1 MAIDD
6 LLRRLI
12 GPDVSDIHFKVN
24 RPPLIRRNGWLVN
37 AEGFPSLAAADT
49 LKIAYGLMRGKQR
62 EEFESGLSVDTSYQL
77 GDEVRFR
84 VNVFRQRHTVSIVLR
99 QIPMKIPDFDQLNLP
114 EVMKEIADE
123 PRGLVLVTGV
133 TGSGKSTTLACM
145 MQYIN
150 RRRATHLIT
159 IEDPIEFLYRDDKSS
174 ISQVEIGFDAMS
186 FGDAIRSGLR
196 QDPDIILVGEM
207 RDLETVRTALK
218 AAEMGFV
225 VFSTLHTTDAV
236 KTINR
241 ILDVFPG
248 FQQQQVRYQLGA
260 SLRAVCSQ
268 RLLPRADGKGRRMA
282 MEIMRNN
289 ATIKDYIENAEKTDS
304 IKDVIEAGRTQYG
317 MQSFDQHLTELYKE
331 GILTLEV
338 AMEAASSPS
347 DFQRALDFF

>member
-1 MAIDD
+1 MALDD

-12 GPDVSDIHFKVN
+12 GPDVSDIHFKVG
-24 RPPLIRRNGWLVN
+24 RPPLTRRNGWLTD
-37 AEGFPSLAAADT
+37 APGFPALSDQDT

-84 VNVFRQRHTVSIVLR
+84 VNVFRQRRTTSIVLR
-99 QIPMKIPDFDQLNLP
+99 QIPMRIPDFDELNLP
-114 EVMKEIADE
+114 EVMREIADE
-123 PRGLVLVTGV
+123 PRGLILVTGV

-150 RRRATHLIT
+150 RRRSTHIIT
-159 IEDPIEFLYRDDKSS
+159 IEDPIEFLYKDNVSS
-174 ISQVEIGFDAMS
+174 LSQVEIGFDAMG
-186 FGDAIRSGLR
+186 FGDAIRSALR

-282 MEIMRNN
+282 MEILRNN
-289 ATIKDYIENAEKTDS
+289 ATVKDYVENAEKTDA

-331 GILTLEV
+331 GIIALEV

-347 DFQRALDFF
+347 DFQRALDFY

>member
-12 GPDVSDIHFKVN
+12 GSDVSDIHFKVN
-24 RPPLIRRNGWLVN
+24 RPPLVRRNGWLVN
-37 AEGFPSLAAADT
+37 AEGFPALKAEDT

-77 GDEVRFR
+77 GEEVRFR
-84 VNVFRQRHTVSIVLR
+84 VNVFRQRRTVVIVLR
-99 QIPMKIPDFDQLNLP
+99 QIPMRIPDFDELKLP
-114 EVMKEIADE
+114 PVMKEIADE
-123 PRGLVLVTGV
+123 PRGLILVTGV

-150 RRRATHLIT
+150 VRKSVHIIT
-159 IEDPIEFLYRDDKSS
+159 IEDPIEFLYKDGTSS

-248 FQQQQVRYQLGA
+248 FQQQQVRFQLGA
-260 SLRAVCSQ
+260 SLRAVISQ
-268 RLLPRADGKGRRMA
+268 RLLPTSDGKGRRVA
-282 MEIMRNN
+282 MEIMRTN
-289 ATIKDYIENAEKTDS
+289 ATIKDHIENAEKTDS
-304 IKDVIEAGRTQYG
+304 LKDIIESGKTQYG
-317 MQSFDQHLTELYKE
+317 MQSFDQHLTELYHA
-331 GILTLEV
+331 GVITLEV
-338 AMEAASSPS
+338 AMDAASSPS